1 VKKLLVLL
9 SFALSSLTLHGQ
21 TLISDFSDIAV
32 QAFTPFNGSWDSGS
46 PSSNQ
51 FIQNTGFILI
61 APVNGGDPTGD
72 GSFDA
77 ALAGTTPISFSAITQ
92 LSLTA
97 RVDSGNE
104 VASVAVEVLDST
116 FTLIGSSAFAVASF
130 TSSFSTVSAPFV
142 IGGGGVVTDATYW
155 RLAGDTVAA
164 NSVRMSF
171 DNLSAVPEP
180 STIALAAIGL
190 IGVAAARRRR

>member
-1 VKKLLVLL
+1 MKKFLILL

-21 TLISDFSDIAV
+21 TLISDFSNIAV
-32 QAFTPFNGSWDSGS
+32 QAFDPFNGSWDSGA
-46 PSSNQ
+46 PSANQ
-51 FIQNTGFILI
+51 FIQNTGFIVV

-77 ALAGTTPISFSAITQ
+77 ALDGVTPISFSAITQ

-104 VASVAVEVLDST
+104 VDFVVVQVRDSGFNLIGTST
-116 FTLIGSSAFAVASF
+116 FAATSF

-142 IGGGGVVTDATYW
+142 IGGGGVITDGTFW
-155 RLAGDTVAA
+155 RLAGDTAAA

-180 STIALAAIGL
+180 STIALAALGL
-190 IGVAAARRRR
+190 TGLAAARRRR